1 MINPNSDASLTSYL
15 REVALR
21 VLPQGS
27 EVEALTCANSPRVI
41 ETSTDDVL
49 ASVEVLRATMAT
61 SNQDAF
67 FVACF
72 GDPAIMSLREVT
84 QAPVVGLG
92 TAALVQA
99 RLVTSRFGLLTT
111 LERGVPSLWS
121 QLESAGA
128 GAACVGI
135 RAVHSQAVQ
144 GSAAPDDDLMEDRL
158 PALAER
164 LEERARELLAAGAA
178 GIILACAGFSPM
190 SAALGAALNVPVC
203 DGVAF
208 GACIAHG
215 LWASG
220 VWTSKAGAYAWS
232 DAAWAKPNPS

>member
-1 MINPNSDASLTSYL
+1 MINPNSDESLTSYL

-27 EVEALTCANSPRVI
+27 EVEGVTCANSPRVI
-41 ETSTDDVL
+41 ETSTDQVL
-49 ASVEVLRATMAT
+49 ASVEILRATMAS

-72 GDPAIMSLREVT
+72 GEPAIMSLREVT
-84 QAPVVGLG
+84 RAPVVGLG

-121 QLESAGA
+121 QLETAGA
-128 GAACVGI
+128 RAACVGI
-135 RAVHSQAVQ
+135 RAVNPQAVQ
-144 GSAAPDDDLMEDRL
+144 GSAAPDSDVTKDRF

-164 LEERARELLAAGAA
+164 LEERARELLVEGAD

-190 SAALGAALNVPVC
+190 SATLAAALDVPVC

-220 VWTSKAGAYAWS
+220 VWTSKTGAYAWS
-232 DAAWAKPNPS
+232 DASWAKPDPS